1 MITDTQVSQLAKNFA
16 QNVAEESDIE
26 FLKQFYIDSY
36 VDRTAGDLGMIIDD
50 MYDSDHVSIWSI
62 KSMMVEAGMS
72 STDVEARLSYS
83 HLQKTA

>member
-36 VDRTAGDLGMIIDD
+36 VDRTSGDLGMIIDD

-62 KSMMVEAGMS
+62 KSCMLEAGMELV
-72 STDVEARLSYS
+72 DVEARLSYR
-83 HLQKTA
+83 